1 MVVER
6 RGGSG
11 GGDDGGG
18 GRLKVAFCGAREKQ
32 CGEGARIIN
41 PESVVLEKPMA
52 LWTWRGSRS
61 FRPKPKVLREVGQT
75 VCMGLKG
82 LCASHFKKIWK
93 VSHGSREKIT
103 PPSCINKQRLQQ
115 RFDREILPF

>member
-32 CGEGARIIN
+32 IGRAH
-41 PESVVLEKPMA
+41 V
-52 LWTWRGSRS
+52 
-61 FRPKPKVLREVGQT
+61 
-75 VCMGLKG
+75 
-82 LCASHFKKIWK
+82 
-93 VSHGSREKIT
+93 
-103 PPSCINKQRLQQ
+103 
-115 RFDREILPF
+115 